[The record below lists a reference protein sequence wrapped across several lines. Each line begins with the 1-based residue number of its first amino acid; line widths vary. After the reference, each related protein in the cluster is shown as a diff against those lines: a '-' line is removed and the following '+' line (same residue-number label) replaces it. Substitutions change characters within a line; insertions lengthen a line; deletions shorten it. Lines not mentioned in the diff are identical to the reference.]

1 MKEEVRAYGWTLP
14 LARERRRKPWLHI
27 VLFGVTLVTT
37 TMAGALQ
44 NGVDPL
50 ADPYQIASG
59 LPFALTLMAILLVH
73 EMGHYLMACYHGVQ
87 ATLPYFIPA
96 PSFIGTFGAF
106 IRMKSPPMDRR
117 SLFDVGAAGP
127 LAGLVLAI
135 PAVIVGLHLSTVST
149 DGGSGSGIT
158 LGSSIFLRF
167 LSQLTLGLLPDEA
180 NIIMH
185 PIGFAGWIG
194 LFITALNL
202 IPVGQLDGGHVTYAL
217 FGQRHIWVS
226 RLGLA
231 VILALGLT
239 RYWDGWLLWGVL
251 LLFMGVRHPPTLDSY
266 TPLDLKRKMIGW
278 FVLLVLVVTFIP
290 APFSIHEPKPLQERL
305 APKPPR
311 PPLEAL
317 EARAGQ
323 LDPTNLSILEAL

>member
-1 MKEEVRAYGWTLP
+1 
-14 LARERRRKPWLHI
+14 
-27 VLFGVTLVTT
+27 
-37 TMAGALQ
+37 
-44 NGVDPL
+44 
-50 ADPYQIASG
+50 
-59 LPFALTLMAILLVH
+59 MAILLVH
-73 EMGHYLMACYHGVQ
+73 EMGHYLMARYHGVQ

-149 DGGSGSGIT
+149 DGGSGAGIT

-290 APFSIHEPKPLQERL
+290 APFSIQQPKPHQERL
-305 APKPPR
+305 TPKPPR

-323 LDPTNLSILEAL
+323 LDPTNLSILETL